1 MGVPFKKMQ
10 LAVRNERR
18 ELLIRDMLSQFA
30 KALNKRSVSRVM
42 RDFDDAYA
50 SRPED
55 SPANVF
61 MSCHPQMP
69 NADLYIVD
77 QPVSMLKLLKGDL
90 FKNKTITNILM
101 NFAKSNKN
109 NMGAI
114 VLFRVKHLGTY
125 VAYNIADPAY
135 VPIPRLVLPSS
146 ELHQSAIS
154 IMPITTYAEMCSRA
168 KGSEE

>member
-42 RDFDDAYA
+42 RDFDDAYT

-77 QPVSMLKLLKGDL
+77 QPVSMIKLLKGDL

-109 NMGAI
+109 NMGAM

-125 VAYNIADPAY
+125 VAYNIADPTY